1 MLSRNVESPNGPGV
15 ATDGARAPAMVVGM
29 AETGMTLGQLT
40 GQQVRMSL
48 APLPTVTKLVILLT
62 EAGA

>member
-1 MLSRNVESPNGPGV
+1 
-15 ATDGARAPAMVVGM
+15 MVVGM